1 MTARLTKRTWRT
13 FAAILA
19 GWWGFM
25 FFASLPG
32 MILPAVVVLFAAAAS
47 CFFLRRK
54 EIGFAVWFPIAAIL
68 TEFLLAFLPPFC
80 AELRLFSRNP
90 APLAGVAM
98 IFGKVLLTL
107 AVVMGVIC
115 VLSWPRRYSPLLCC
129 LTVLNT
135 AAVGWTAY
143 ARYESSVAEPIT
155 LRFLDSA
162 GSPIPE
168 VGVTYQVF
176 GYGPGGRKPSSPART
191 GGPDF
196 SGDDGKVMLRSKAG
210 TYSVEITARK
220 QGYEDL
226 FVDLGMQYN
235 KWQTTRRATISTLD
249 MAVAFAEVPAAKPM
263 EFTVYLAR
271 LEEIERPA
279 EFHQLESRFVENQGK
294 TRLDLLQ
301 CRFVDNEEADI
312 RFEFFREMDDQGYW
326 RSRLRVIA
334 MNGAGVLQVPYYSNL
349 VSPLSSFENVMKIA
363 PSGGYSESVVI
374 SEPGSSP
381 GPHIYVRARDGR
393 TFARLGISGLS
404 NPKNP
409 GETARLSVSLLK
421 TTDGSRALMRGQDR
435 RSPQF

>member
-1 MTARLTKRTWRT
+1 MTAGLTKRAWST

-25 FFASLPG
+25 FVAFLPG
-32 MILPAVVVLFAAAAS
+32 MIQSAVVVLFAAAAS
-47 CFFLRRK
+47 CFLLRRK
-54 EIGFAVWFPIAAIL
+54 EIGFAVWFPIAA
-68 TEFLLAFLPPFC
+68 TVMVFLLAFLPPFC
-80 AELRLFSRNP
+80 AELGLLPRNP

-98 IFGKVLLTL
+98 IYGAVFLTL

-115 VLSWPRRYSPLLCC
+115 VLARPRCYSPLLCC

-155 LRFLDSA
+155 IRFLDSA
-162 GSPIPE
+162 GSPISD

-191 GGPDF
+191 GGPDL
-196 SGDDGKVMLRSKAG
+196 SGNDGKVLLRSKAG

-226 FVDLGMQYN
+226 FVDLGRQYN
-235 KWQTTRRATISTLD
+235 KWQTTRRVRISTPD
-249 MAVAFAEVPAAKPM
+249 MAAAYAEVPAAKPM
-263 EFTVYLAR
+263 EFTVYMAR
-271 LEEIERPA
+271 PEEIERQA
-279 EFHQLESRFVENQGK
+279 EFHQLASRFVENRGK

-301 CRFVDNEEADI
+301 CRFVDNDEADV

-363 PSGGYSESVVI
+363 PPGGYSESVVI
-374 SEPGSSP
+374 ADPGSSP
-381 GPHIYVRARDGR
+381 GPNIYVRARDGR
-393 TFARLGISGLS
+393 TFARLVISGID
-404 NPKNP
+404 NPKKPMEPAMLRVN
-409 GETARLSVSLLK
+409 LLK
-421 TTDGSRALMRGQDR
+421 TTDSSRALLASQGRK
-435 RSPQF
+435 SLSF